1 MNIAFGHSNMDL
13 DCLGSLIL
21 VKKLH
26 PDYRL
31 ISSGLVQPAAQNL
44 YGMYA
49 GHFDFLYPKD
59 LAQEEIENII
69 IVDTCTA
76 ARVSEFFSYIR
87 NSNPNIRVIDHHQLE
102 TCDILGARREGGCMG
117 ANTSY
122 LAKLAMKAGLSLGAE
137 QATIALTGIYA
148 DTGRLSYENVCR
160 DDFEASAWLL
170 DMGASL
176 RLVKSFLETIKE
188 DRQYDVLGR
197 LLQTRKKQEI
207 QGHVIL
213 ATYLE
218 LDENVPGLAG
228 VVEKIMEL
236 ENPDAYFAV
245 FSIPKT
251 KTVLL
256 IARSQKPKINLH
268 EIIHEYGGGGH
279 RSAASAKISGRE
291 GGAFYQEFLARLER
305 ALKPATRAADIM
317 NTNVHTA
324 AETMSLMEA
333 SMMLEKTDLSGVPV
347 LNAENEVTGF
357 ISLRDIMKGRRA
369 GSMRLMVKAY
379 MTHPAICAP
388 PTATMRE
395 IERLMVKHHAGRI
408 PIVEDK
414 KLLGIITRWDYLEYQ
429 KKRET

>member
-1 MNIAFGHSNMDL
+1 MDL

-31 ISSGLVQPAAQNL
+31 VSSGLVQPAAQSL
-44 YGMYA
+44 YGIYNTY
-49 GHFDFLYPKD
+49 FDFLYPKD
-59 LAQEEIENII
+59 LAAETIENII

-102 TCDILGARREGGCMG
+102 NCDILGAKVEGGAVG

-122 LAKLAMKAGLSLGAE
+122 LVKLVMEKGLRLEAE

-148 DTGRLSYENVCR
+148 DTGRLTYENVSR

-176 RLVKSFLETIKE
+176 KLVKSFLETIKE
-188 DRQYDVLGR
+188 DRQHEVLGR
-197 LLQTRKKQEI
+197 LLQTRRTQEI

-213 ATYLE
+213 TTYLE
-218 LDENVPGLAG
+218 LEENVPGLAG
-228 VVEKIMEL
+228 VVEKIMDL

-245 FSIPKT
+245 FPIPKT

-256 IARSQKPKINLH
+256 IARSRKSKIDLH

-279 RSAASAKISGRE
+279 QAAASAKITGRD
-291 GGAFYQEFLARLER
+291 GRAFYEELFTRLEHS
-305 ALKPATRAADIM
+305 LKPATRAADIM
-317 NTNVHTA
+317 DPIIHTA
-324 AETMSLMEA
+324 AETMSLLEA
-333 SMMLEKTDLSGVPV
+333 SMLLEKADRSGVPV
-347 LNAENEVTGF
+347 VNTEGEITGF
-357 ISLRDIMKGRRA
+357 ISLHDIMKGRKA
-369 GSMRLMVKAY
+369 GNMNLMVKAY
-379 MTHPAICAP
+379 MTKPAICVSGGS
-388 PTATMRE
+388 TMRE
-395 IERLMVKHHAGRI
+395 IERIIFKHHIGRI
-408 PIVEDK
+408 PVVENK
-414 KLLGIITRWDYLEYQ
+414 KPAGIITRRAYLEHQ
-429 KKRET
+429 KKQGT

>member
-1 MNIAFGHSNMDL
+1 MNIAFSHSNMDM

-31 ISSGLVQPAAQNL
+31 VASGLVQPAAQNL
-44 YGMYA
+44 YSMYS

-59 LAQEEIENII
+59 IANEEIENII
-69 IVDTCTA
+69 IVDTCVA

-87 NSNPNIRVIDHHQLE
+87 NPNPNIRVIDHHQLE
-102 TCDILGARREGGCMG
+102 NCDILGAKREGAPVG

-122 LAKLAMKAGLSLGAE
+122 LVKLAMHSGLRLEAE
-137 QATIALTGIYA
+137 QATIALTAIYA
-148 DTGRLSYENVCR
+148 DTGRLTYENVTR

-176 RLVKSFLETIKE
+176 KLVKSFLETIKE
-188 DRQYDVLGR
+188 DRQYEVLSR
-197 LLQTRKKQEI
+197 LLQTRKKLEI
-207 QGHVIL
+207 QGHIIL
-213 ATYLE
+213 TTYLE
-218 LDENVPGLAG
+218 LEENVPGLAG
-228 VVEKIMEL
+228 VVDKIMEL

-245 FSIPKT
+245 FFIPKT

-256 IARSQKPKINLH
+256 IARSQKSKIDLH

-279 RSAASAKISGRE
+279 QAAASAKIVDQE
-291 GGAFYQEFLARLER
+291 GAAFYEQFLARLER

-317 NTNVHTA
+317 KRNVHTVS
-324 AETMSLMEA
+324 ETMTLMEA

-347 LNAENEVTGF
+347 INAENEVTGF
-357 ISLRDIMKGRRA
+357 ITLHDIMKGRRT
-369 GSMRLMVKAY
+369 GNMKLMVKAY
-379 MTHPAICAP
+379 MTKPVICAA

-395 IERLMVKHHAGRI
+395 IERLMVRHHAGRI

-414 KLLGIITRWDYLEYQ
+414 RLLGIITRWDYLEYR